1 MESEPSIEELLALK
15 AQYARDSQA
24 LEASL
29 VKKGAKGAWQRSHD
43 LCLFYLF
50 VSFFSVFRSSLIPPQ
65 RLTKIQC
72 TDGRR
77 LSELTHAEGVY
88 VDAPDDL
95 TECAQSLDNVA
106 LAAMIKERYG

>member
-1 MESEPSIEELLALK
+1 MLGTAK
-15 AQYARDSQA
+15 RWRQA
-24 LEASL
+24 LSRKVQKVRGNARMIYVFSICLSL
-29 VKKGAKGAWQRSHD
+29 
-43 LCLFYLF
+43 
-50 VSFFSVFRSSLIPPQ
+50 FFLSLRSSLIPPQ

-77 LSELTHAEGVY
+77 LSELTHAEGVC

>member
-43 LCLFYLF
+43 LCLFLSVCLFFFYLYG
-50 VSFFSVFRSSLIPPQ
+50 L
-65 RLTKIQC
+65 L
-72 TDGRR
+72 
-77 LSELTHAEGVY
+77 LSHHNAL
-88 VDAPDDL
+88 PNSN
-95 TECAQSLDNVA
+95 AQMVVV
-106 LAAMIKERYG
+106 